1 MMIRLIYASTATDGV
16 DLNEFKRILST
27 AQNNNGQRD
36 LTGMLIFNSKVFL
49 QALEGSRESVND
61 LYAKLTKDPRHYNL
75 VLLKMEYITE
85 RRWSEWSMG
94 FAAPSANNKAL
105 FLKHSTQSTFNP
117 YGMSPDA
124 AEKLLIELSTNLVA
138 VQNQA
143 ANSDAS
149 NDGDAKDAKPSV
161 FGRFFR

>member
-49 QALEGSRESVND
+49 QALEGSREAVND

-105 FLKHSTQSTFNP
+105 FLKHSTQSSFNP
-117 YGMSPDA
+117 YGMEPDS
-124 AEKLLIELSTNLVA
+124 AERLLIELSNNLVA
-138 VQNQA
+138 VQGQA
-143 ANSDAS
+143 NTEAS
-149 NDGDAKDAKPSV
+149 NDGEAKEAKPSV

>member
-36 LTGMLIFNSKVFL
+36 LTGMLVFNSKVFL
-49 QALEGSRESVND
+49 QGLEGSRESVND

-75 VLLKMEYITE
+75 VMLKMEYIQE
-85 RRWSEWSMG
+85 RKWAEWSMG

-105 FLKHSTQSTFNP
+105 FLRHSTQSTFNP
-117 YGMSPDA
+117 YGMSGDA
-124 AEKLLIELSTNLVA
+124 AEKLLLELSGSTVGL
-138 VQNQA
+138 QQQA
-143 ANSDAS
+143 PAEE
-149 NDGDAKDAKPSV
+149 GEAKGEKASV

>member
-27 AQNNNGQRD
+27 AQTNNGNRD

-61 LYAKLTKDPRHYNL
+61 LYSKLTKDPRHYNL
-75 VLLKMEYITE
+75 VLLKMEYIQE
-85 RRWSEWSMG
+85 RRWAEWSMG

-105 FLKHSTQSTFNP
+105 FLRHSNQSTFNP
-117 YGMSPDA
+117 YGMHPDS
-124 AEKLLIELSTNLVA
+124 AEKLLVELSQSLVA
-138 VQNQA
+138 MQPA
-143 ANSDAS
+143 ADAS
-149 NDGDAKDAKPSV
+149 NDEESRAAKPSV
-161 FGRFFR
+161 FSKFFR

>member
-27 AQNNNGQRD
+27 AQNNNAQRD

-61 LYAKLTKDPRHYNL
+61 LYTKLTKDPRHYNL
-75 VLLKMEYITE
+75 VLLKMEYIQE
-85 RRWSEWSMG
+85 RKWSEWSMG

-105 FLKHSTQSTFNP
+105 FLRHSTQSTFNP
-117 YGMSPDA
+117 YGMQPDA
-124 AEKLLIELSTNLVA
+124 AEKLLIELSGSTVGLQQQPGA
-138 VQNQA
+138 E
-143 ANSDAS
+143 AS
-149 NDGDAKDAKPSV
+149 NDADPKEKASV